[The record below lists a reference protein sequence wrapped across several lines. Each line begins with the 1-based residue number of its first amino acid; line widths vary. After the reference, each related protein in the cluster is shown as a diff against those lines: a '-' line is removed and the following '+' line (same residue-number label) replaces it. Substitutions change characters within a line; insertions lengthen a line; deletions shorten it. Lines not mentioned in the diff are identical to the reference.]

1 MSNRPFL
8 AVLLAVAPLA
18 TATPV
23 VAQQQSESYKF
34 LTAVREGKGDDVLQM
49 LGKPGSTIIN
59 TRDVTT
65 GEGALH
71 IVVKRGDEVYLR
83 YLLQK
88 GADANLRDGKGN
100 TPLILAIENG
110 QAGMISLLVDAKAN
124 PNLGNGSGETPLIR
138 AVQRRDI
145 GMIRT
150 LLAAGADPDQ
160 TDNMAGLSARDYA
173 RQDSRNP
180 VLAKTLDDAPKKT
193 RKAVSGP
200 KL

>member
-1 MSNRPFL
+1 MSNRSIL
-8 AVLLAVAPLA
+8 AALLMLAPI
-18 TATPV
+18 V
-23 VAQQQSESYKF
+23 VPAAAQQQSESYKF
-34 LTAVREGKGDDVLQM
+34 LTAVRDGKGEEVLQM

-110 QAGMISLLVDAKAN
+110 QPGMISLLIDGKAN
-124 PNLGNGSGETPLIR
+124 VNLGNAGGETPLIR

-145 GMIRT
+145 ATIRT
-150 LLAAGADPDQ
+150 LLTAGADPDQ
-160 TDNMAGLSARDYA
+160 TDNLAGLSARDYA

-180 VLAKTLDDAPKKT
+180 VLSKTLEDAPKKT
-193 RKAVSGP
+193 QKAVSGP

>member
-8 AVLLAVAPLA
+8 AALLALAPLAVA
-18 TATPV
+18 TPA

-34 LTAVREGKGDDVLQM
+34 LTAVREGKGNDVLQM

-65 GEGALH
+65 GEGAVH
-71 IVVKRGDEVYLR
+71 IVVKRGDDVYLR

-110 QAGMISLLVDAKAN
+110 QPGMISLLIDAKAN
-124 PNLGNGSGETPLIR
+124 PNLGNGAGETPLIR

-145 GMIRT
+145 GMVRT

-173 RQDSRNP
+173 RQDARNP
-180 VLAKTLDDAPKKT
+180 ALLKTLEDAPKKT

-200 KL
+200 TL